1 MVQDRNNLRGIGRTE
16 LNTLQIYRQD
26 YKLTLLT
33 SIYIAY
39 CNYTFA
45 MAIKKECPEKY
56 DWWLNEL
63 ESLGVSVKVLN
74 DLNNIQEV
82 SELTENLKQTFYQEY
97 KTTYSK

>member
-1 MVQDRNNLRGIGRTE
+1 
-16 LNTLQIYRQD
+16 
-26 YKLTLLT
+26 
-33 SIYIAY
+33 
-39 CNYTFA
+39 
-45 MAIKKECPEKY
+45 MAIKNECPEKY

-97 KTTYSK
+97 KTTYSE

>member
-1 MVQDRNNLRGIGRTE
+1 
-16 LNTLQIYRQD
+16 
-26 YKLTLLT
+26 
-33 SIYIAY
+33 
-39 CNYTFA
+39 
-45 MAIKKECPEKY
+45 MAIKQECPEKY

-97 KTTYSK
+97 KTTYSE

>member
-1 MVQDRNNLRGIGRTE
+1 
-16 LNTLQIYRQD
+16 
-26 YKLTLLT
+26 
-33 SIYIAY
+33 
-39 CNYTFA
+39 

-97 KTTYSK
+97 KTTYSEWICYWQNSSTFITPQGGRYLMNV